1 MENTEMPRMKT
12 QALVEAARHR
22 KPTVPITMP
31 ATMVGSGRVFL
42 TIRLTSTWSRMMV
55 PPLTTVTCSASN
67 LRGMPIDAKNAFT
80 GVASTKSR
88 RYHST
93 DPKFWK

>member
-1 MENTEMPRMKT
+1 M
-12 QALVEAARHR
+12 
-22 KPTVPITMP
+22 
-31 ATMVGSGRVFL
+31 
-42 TIRLTSTWSRMMV
+42 RLTSTCSRMMV

-67 LRGMPIDAKNAFT
+67 FRGTPKDAKKRFT

-88 RYHST
+88 RYQST

>member
-1 MENTEMPRMKT
+1 MPRMKIHT
-12 QALVEAARHR
+12 LVDAARQR
-22 KPTVPITMP
+22 KPRVPMTMP
-31 ATMVGSGRVFL
+31 ETMVGRGRMFL
-42 TIRLTSTWSRMMV
+42 TMRLTTTWSRMIV

-67 LRGMPIDAKNAFT
+67 FRGMPMEAKSRFT